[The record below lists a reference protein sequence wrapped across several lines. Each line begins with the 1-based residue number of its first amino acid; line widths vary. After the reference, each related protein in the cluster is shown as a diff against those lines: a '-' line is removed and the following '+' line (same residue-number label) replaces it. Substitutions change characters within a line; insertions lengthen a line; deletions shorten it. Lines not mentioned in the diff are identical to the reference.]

1 MSIPAPLRRLKALC
15 KKETLQILRDPS
27 SNIIAF
33 ILPVVMLFI
42 FGYGISLD
50 TPGLR
55 VGLVLE
61 DSSPEARLFAASLFG
76 SPYLRVQTARTR
88 AELAQALVRGR
99 VRGFVIVPEDF
110 SQKLSQPSDT
120 VPLLI
125 VTDGAEPNTANFVEN
140 YIRMAWEGW
149 LQQRAAERG
158 LPTDSGDSEAG
169 GRLQAAEGPA
179 PSVTLEPRFWFN
191 PSADSR
197 NYLIPGSITVIMT
210 VIGALLT
217 SLVVARE
224 WERGTM
230 EALLASPATRLEL
243 LLSKLLP
250 YYALGIISLFICV
263 GVSVFLLGVPFRG
276 SALVLWLVG
285 SLFLGSALGLG
296 LLLSTVTRN
305 QFNAAQ
311 AALNAAFLPAVILS
325 GFIYEI
331 RGMPPLIRAVTYAV
345 PARYFVTA
353 MQTLFQAGDV
363 WVVLLKSMLFLAAAS
378 AFFIGMTAVKT
389 RKRLE

>member
-1 MSIPAPLRRLKALC
+1 MKIRRLSALC
-15 KKETLQILRDPS
+15 RKETYQILRDPS

-33 ILPVVMLFI
+33 ILPVIMLLI
-42 FGYGISLD
+42 FGYGINLD
-50 TPGLR
+50 SRGLR

-61 DSSPEARLFAASLFG
+61 DTSPEARLFAASLAG
-76 SPYLRVQTARTR
+76 SPYLRISFSQKRSDM
-88 AELAQALVRGR
+88 AQALTRGD
-99 VRGFVIVPEDF
+99 VRGFVVLAQDF
-110 SQKLSQPSDT
+110 SANLKRPTESAPIL
-120 VPLLI
+120 V

-140 YIRMAWEGW
+140 YVRSAWEGW
-149 LQQRAAERG
+149 QQQRAAQHG
-158 LPTDSGDSEAG
+158 
-169 GRLQAAEGPA
+169 QAGPA
-179 PSVTLEPRFWFN
+179 DIRLEPRFWFN
-191 PSADSR
+191 PAAESR

-230 EALLASPATRLEL
+230 EALLASPMTKAEF

-250 YYALGIISLFICV
+250 YYALGIVSLLLCV
-263 GVSVFLLGVPFRG
+263 GISVFGLGVPFRG
-276 SALVLWLVG
+276 SAVALWIIG

-296 LLLSTVTRN
+296 LLLSTATRN

-311 AALNAAFLPAVILS
+311 AALNAAFLPALILS

-331 RGMPPLIRAVTYAV
+331 RSMPVAIRAVTYLI

-363 WVVLLKSMLFLAAAS
+363 WPVLLQSMAFLSAAS
-378 AFFIGMTAVKT
+378 LFFIGLTVLKT
-389 RKRLE
+389 RRRLE

>member
-1 MSIPAPLRRLKALC
+1 
-15 KKETLQILRDPS
+15 
-27 SNIIAF
+27 
-33 ILPVVMLFI
+33 
-42 FGYGISLD
+42 
-50 TPGLR
+50 
-55 VGLVLE
+55 
-61 DSSPEARLFAASLFG
+61 
-76 SPYLRVQTARTR
+76 
-88 AELAQALVRGR
+88 
-99 VRGFVIVPEDF
+99 
-110 SQKLSQPSDT
+110 
-120 VPLLI
+120 

-149 LQQRAAERG
+149 LEERAAQRG
-158 LPTDSGDSEAG
+158 AALEG
-169 GRLQAAEGPA
+169 GADLSPGNGPA
-179 PSVTLEPRFWFN
+179 PAPTVTLEPRFWFN
-191 PSADSR
+191 PSAESR

-230 EALLASPATRLEL
+230 EALLASPVTRAEL

-263 GVSVFLLGVPFRG
+263 GVSVFGLGVPFRG
-276 SALVLWLVG
+276 TALVLWLVG

-331 RGMPPLIRAVTYAV
+331 RSMPPVIRAVTYLV

-353 MQTLFQAGDV
+353 MQTLFQAGNV

-378 AFFIGMTAVKT
+378 AFFIGMTALKT